1 MTYREAYEWGRKTL
15 EEAQVTDADVDA
27 RLLLEYV
34 CHTDRNALLVHGDR
48 AVEKLSFFCYE
59 KYIE

>member
-48 AVEKLSFFCYE
+48 AVEELSFFWSMC
-59 KYIE
+59 